1 MASRRGRK
9 KRRLARKDAR
19 AEIREK
25 EERPK
30 FAGALHRSI
39 KGTGEP
45 PVRQRASSSTTAAT
59 ASAVVAV
66 PPRSG
71 VGARSSARSTAASS
85 R

>member
-45 PVRQRASSSTTAAT
+45 PVRQRVDAHSPHSASSHSDPFAQTGLTA
-59 ASAVVAV
+59 
-66 PPRSG
+66 
-71 VGARSSARSTAASS
+71 
-85 R
+85 

>member
-39 KGTGEP
+39 KSTSEP
-45 PVRQRASSSTTAAT
+45 RVRQRSSASSTAAT
-59 ASAVVAV
+59 ASVVVAV

-71 VGARSSARSTAASS
+71 VCTC
-85 R
+85 